1 MKNIPLTK
9 RSILNKLFTLLLAL
23 SIIATPF
30 SIYAIGIEETDT
42 TVQIA
47 ETDGNVFVSAEE
59 TSRRGEFEKH
69 YLLSDGSFAAV
80 SYAEAVHYK
89 NDNGAWEEVDNR
101 LSLNP
106 TTSRF
111 TSNNSKFSA
120 SFAESPSSGTLA
132 TISSFGTSFSWSLSV
147 NKAGIGLITANAT
160 QKATVVEDAEATS
173 RASLSASAEVSPVG
187 KKISD
192 KEAFVSDKISGKLSY
207 EKLFSDAPE
216 IALQYSVYHSKIEED
231 ILITRQTD
239 VKSFSME
246 VSAPGLTAVLNNSG
260 AVDFVDANGIM
271 QYRVGIPYME
281 DAAGEVLGNKDI
293 LTEINQVGDTCT
305 ITYTPDEAWLTASE
319 REYPILL
326 DPSITTKEYNSNI
339 VDTYVAAGDTSN
351 HSSEQKMYYGVRSGK
366 IHRAYIKINNLPNI
380 DASMPII
387 SAKMQLFFTG
397 GTTTGKTAQIYSLDS
412 SWSPS
417 TITYANQPTISADNL
432 IATCPYSS
440 SVMSMTFDLSSDINT
455 LYTDFFA
462 AVNYGYVIKYAD
474 ESNTNP
480 DYNVFYTTEYTTAS
494 KRPVMTIN
502 YGYALPSSLTN
513 GEVYSF
519 RNVGSGKYM
528 TVHNGTDA
536 NDVNVYQTDYAEG
549 ATSQKFK
556 LEYAP
561 STGGYF
567 LRAMCSSNG
576 AGRVLDLY
584 KINGYVSN
592 GSNLQIYNATDPLAQ
607 HWFILGVSYTSFKI
621 IPRTD
626 MSLALTAYGDGN
638 GTSDGRSTSSDGNI
652 FVSTYTSDSYQTW
665 KIYDSNNVAL
675 TGGGRI
681 LAKETYYINNKSSGK
696 YLHYTATDVDG
707 ASGLIADL
715 ENTIRWKITPVG
727 ENKYAIQSLEN
738 MQKYLYAESSNN
750 VGLGNMTSMTDAYL
764 WTLQMA
770 DGGGFIVQ
778 NVGNQA
784 YLRDYGG
791 VGLSTIFPSS
801 TTPTPDG
808 VEMYSKYIWRLAST
822 EEYGNT
828 YNRTH
833 MEFSPLSTI
842 RNIEGTV
849 NSSHSIVVDD
859 FFEKELWISTEDFL
873 YYFET
878 PDICEY
884 DYSNDT
890 IKILAE
896 LTLTKVSATHKPTNR
911 TTTFY
916 VISGFSST
924 MESTPL
930 ADNIVQGLNQPYNVW
945 PAGEDSLYYGWSFA
959 ERSLDLVGIRALAE
973 GTCMGGMLAT
983 MYNAASFLQH
993 FLDRTGSK
1001 YTIDFKD
1008 TISEWDKAYDAR
1020 AIDMNKIMDI
1030 VETLATNETQTMI
1043 TIKAIGHTI
1052 ADSSDWGRAIGSYT
1066 TSVKFTFTKVSSNSF
1081 TMNVTYKL
1089 HDAYDWDEEI
1099 YSMGN
1104 MPVSPRQMW
1113 ELHHG
1118 GYAKNF
1124 EVYGVNTFTVTWTRG
1139 QAFEGATISNEK

>member
-1 MKNIPLTK
+1 MKKYGLFESSK
-9 RSILNKLFTLLLAL
+9 LNKFLTLVLAL
-23 SIIATPF
+23 SLAFTPF
-30 SIYAIGIEETDT
+30 SLYAIGINDNSEIISD
-42 TVQIA
+42 QIQS
-47 ETDGNVFVSAEE
+47 DNVFVSVEE

-101 LSLNP
+101 LSLNAS
-106 TTSRF
+106 TSRF
-111 TSNNSKFSA
+111 TNNNDKFSV
-120 SFAESPSSGTLA
+120 SFAESPSSGVLA
-132 TISSFGTSFSWSLSV
+132 SLNTSGTSFSWSLSV
-147 NKAGIGLITANAT
+147 NKAEGGQITANAT
-160 QKATVVEDAEATS
+160 QKATVLGEAATKT
-173 RASLSASAEVSPVG
+173 RASLSASADASPVG
-187 KKISD
+187 KKLSD
-192 KEAFVSDKISGKLSY
+192 KEAFISNKISGKLSY
-207 EKLFSDAPE
+207 EKLFDSAPE
-216 IALQYSVYHSKIEED
+216 IAVQYSIYHNKIEED

-239 VKSFSME
+239 VKNFSME
-246 VSAPGLTAVLNNSG
+246 VSAPGLTAILNNSG

-271 QYRVGIPYME
+271 QYHVGIPYME
-281 DAAGEVLGNKDI
+281 DAAGEVLGNKNI
-293 LTEINQVGDTCT
+293 SVEINQVGDTCV
-305 ITYTPDEAWLTASE
+305 ITYTPNEDWLTSSE

-339 VDTYVAAGDTSN
+339 VDTYVAAGDTAN
-351 HSSEQKMYYGVRSGK
+351 HSSEQRMYYGVRSGK

-380 DASMPII
+380 DAKMPII

-397 GTTTGKTAQIYSLDS
+397 GTNTGKTAQIYGLDS

-417 TITYANQPTISADNL
+417 TITYANQPAISADNL

-519 RNVGSGKYM
+519 QNVGSGKYM

-556 LEYAP
+556 LEYVP

-607 HWFILGVSYTSFKI
+607 HWFILGVGYTSFKI

-638 GTSDGRSTSSDGNI
+638 GTSDGTSTTSNGNI

-665 KIYDSNNVAL
+665 KIYDVNNVAL
-675 TGGGRI
+675 TGGGRL
-681 LAKETYYINNKSSGK
+681 LANGTYYINNKSSGK
-696 YLHYTATDVDG
+696 YLHYTTSDVDG

-727 ENKYAIQSLEN
+727 ENKYAIQTLEN
-738 MQKYLYAESSNN
+738 MQKYLYAESSAS

-770 DGGGFIVQ
+770 DGGGFTIR
-778 NVGNQA
+778 NAYNQC
-784 YLRDYGG
+784 YLTYSGG
-791 VGLSTIFPSS
+791 VHLLSVLPPSS
-801 TTPTPDG
+801 GITPDG
-808 VEMYSKYIWRLAST
+808 GLTYDGYVWRLASA
-822 EEYGNT
+822 EEYGNSNNYTFRELRSSFKYQPLTLFAEEESAPTPKPNSYNYLWCSPEDFT
-828 YNRTH
+828 YTGYNTANATLDSSTGIFTASSSTANYSTTVVATHKITGLSSNFYLVVNPYARLIAIEPSDDIDPLKAMNFMAPDLENLGYTPVVTEDSYTVDDIRTY
-833 MEFSPLSTI
+833 LSTPAN
-842 RNIEGTV
+842 NILVICGHGKANEFLPNMFDHTYMVINDTPGSQIIFTSIGSMSNLDLSHMKLVIFLGCETGAGDENTFSLPKVAVQRGATV
-849 NSSHSIVVDD
+849 AIGFDNTIYQDEVEKWSKE
-859 FFEKELWISTEDFL
+859 FFEKFTNG
-873 YYFET
+873 T
-878 PDICEY
+878 
-884 DYSNDT
+884 T
-890 IKILAE
+890 
-896 LTLTKVSATHKPTNR
+896 VSKAC
-911 TTTFY
+911 
-916 VISGFSST
+916 
-924 MESTPL
+924 L
-930 ADNIVQGLNQPYNVW
+930 
-945 PAGEDSLYYGWSFA
+945 
-959 ERSLDLVGIRALAE
+959 SLDGKFREA
-973 GTCMGGMLAT
+973 
-983 MYNAASFLQH
+983 
-993 FLDRTGSK
+993 
-1001 YTIDFKD
+1001 
-1008 TISEWDKAYDAR
+1008 KA
-1020 AIDMNKIMDI
+1020 
-1030 VETLATNETQTMI
+1030 V
-1043 TIKAIGHTI
+1043 
-1052 ADSSDWGRAIGSYT
+1052 
-1066 TSVKFTFTKVSSNSF
+1066 
-1081 TMNVTYKL
+1081 
-1089 HDAYDWDEEI
+1089 
-1099 YSMGN
+1099 
-1104 MPVSPRQMW
+1104 
-1113 ELHHG
+1113 
-1118 GYAKNF
+1118 
-1124 EVYGVNTFTVTWTRG
+1124 VYGDGDATFD
-1139 QAFEGATISNEK
+1139 